1 MRSKQRS
8 HLGKDFDMSGKV
20 TVGCGLLITL
30 LLVTMIATVSAMPP
44 TEEAVRQW
52 KAEGVWEQKVA
63 AWNAFK
69 AAGGSAPAEHSLLQ
83 SLRSTDRLALND
95 DTVDT
100 VYAIVV
106 LVDFP
111 DYKFDATSYQG
122 SPLGRFAATPEQF
135 DSLLFSRQ
143 GVDPVFNPTGS
154 MTEFYLE
161 NSYGKVL
168 IRGDIFGWYEMPK
181 SYWKYVGGGGLGSG
195 AELAGHAVDAVIS
208 AEGDSVDFS
217 KYANGGTH
225 VTGVIVVHAGPGAET
240 GAYGIWSHRSTLD
253 FTRTSDDVFFR
264 DYTLNPEEFGPAIS
278 TMGVFSHEYGHI
290 FGLPDLYDLNDS
302 SPGNGLGKWSMMASG
317 SWNGSPSGARPSH
330 FDAWCKQQ
338 LGFVDVVWMEDN
350 LYQAALPQVEDSAV
364 VYALGKT
371 PGNYSTD
378 YWMVENRQKTGF
390 DEGLPGAGLCIYH
403 VDPTVPSQTN
413 PDRYRVAL
421 EQADGKNDLSLN
433 GGSDAGDPWPGTTN
447 NRDFHQFSVPNSI
460 DNNGIVTQV
469 GVWNISNSGP
479 MMYADLD
486 IEYSRPWVVLKD
498 NQDSI
503 RFFDSPPEGNGDGIL
518 EAGETIAAYFKVR
531 NKMRLAYSPTFT
543 LSVDAEG
550 VNFTQNGVPLK
561 STVLNPI
568 FDGENETPILFSLP
582 SDFESVNAT
591 FTLTIAADSVFGAN
605 DQAYVMTISFD
616 QILGRPEVLVVD
628 NDGGQSFENRFTSC
642 LDRLRIPHDVWSR
655 DIVALSISDLDP
667 YKSVIWFTG
676 KNDGTGGVLSVADVS
691 ILEQFLDG
699 GGNLFLNSMTSAS
712 NLYSL
717 DSVFM
722 ADYLH
727 ATLDSSGV
735 FGLGYVGEDGNDV
748 GDGAKFGLTGT
759 APINPMQNDILQP
772 FAGGQAAFQLNQS
785 DLGNGN
791 NVGVCGVT
799 FAGSHRSV
807 FTTFGFEFVGE
818 AIPYFDILPP
828 DSLMRRVLDFFRK
841 GTVTSVD
848 DNHRDGLLP
857 DGFVLEQN
865 YPNPFNPSTTISYTV
880 GKPGSAVTP
889 MVTRLVIYNT
899 LGQRVATLVDEM
911 QLPGTYSVIWNGAN
925 ESGEAVASGVYL
937 YRLENDDLTMT
948 RKMILLK

>member
-20 TVGCGLLITL
+20 TVGCGLLIAL
-30 LLVTMIATVSAMPP
+30 LLVTTIATVSAMPP

-69 AAGGSAPAEHSLLQ
+69 AAGGCAPAEHSLLQ
-83 SLRSTDRLALND
+83 SLRSTGRLALND
-95 DTVDT
+95 DAVDT
-100 VYAIVV
+100 VYAIVI

-161 NSYGKVL
+161 NSYGRVL
-168 IRGDIFGWYEMPK
+168 IRGDVFGWYEMPK
-181 SYWKYVGGGGLGSG
+181 GYWKYTGGGGLGSG
-195 AELAGHAVDAVIS
+195 PELAGHAVDAVIS
-208 AEGDSVDFS
+208 AAGDSVDFS

-240 GAYGIWSHRSTLD
+240 GAYGIWSHQSLLD
-253 FTRTSDDVFFR
+253 FSRSSDDVFFS
-264 DYTLNPEEFGPAIS
+264 DYTLNPEEFGSGIS

-290 FGLPDLYDLNDS
+290 FGLPDLYDLGGHPS
-302 SPGNGLGKWSMMASG
+302 ASGLGRWSMMAGG
-317 SWNGSPSGARPSH
+317 SWNGSPGGSRPAH
-330 FDAWCKQQ
+330 F
-338 LGFVDVVWMEDN
+338 VVWLEEN
-350 LYQAALPQVEDSAV
+350 LSQASLPQVEDSAV
-364 VYALGKT
+364 IYALGKT
-371 PGNYSTD
+371 PGNYSVD
-378 YWMVENRQKTGF
+378 YWLVENRQKTGF
-390 DEGLPGAGLCIYH
+390 DEALPGAGLCIYH
-403 VDPTVPSQTN
+403 VDPSVPVQNN

-433 GGSDAGDPWPGTTN
+433 GSSDAGDPWPGTTN
-447 NRDFHQFSVPNSI
+447 SRDFHQFSEPNTI

-486 IEYSRPWVVLKD
+486 VTYSRPWVVLKD
-498 NQDSI
+498 SQDSI

-543 LSVDAEG
+543 LSVDADE
-550 VNFTQNGVPLK
+550 VNFIQNGVPLK

-568 FDGENETPILFSLP
+568 FDGENETPIIFSLP
-582 SDFESVNAT
+582 SDCESVNAT

-605 DQAYVMTISFD
+605 DQAFMMTISFD

-628 NDGGQSFENRFTSC
+628 NDGGQSFENKFTSC
-642 LDRLRIPHDVWSR
+642 LDRMRIPHDVWSQ
-655 DIVALSISDLDP
+655 DIEALSISDLTP

-676 KNDGTGGVLSVADVS
+676 NNDGTGGVLSAADVA

-712 NLYSL
+712 NLHSL
-717 DSVFM
+717 DSAFM

-727 ATLDSSGV
+727 ATLAGSGIT
-735 FGLGYVGEDGNDV
+735 GLGYVGEDGNDV
-748 GDGAKFGLTGT
+748 GDGAKFGIANN
-759 APINPMQNDILQP
+759 APINPAQNDILEP

-785 DLGNGN
+785 DLGNAS

-799 FAGSHRSV
+799 FASSYRSV
-807 FTTFGFEFVGE
+807 FTTFGFEFIGGGY
-818 AIPYFDILPP
+818 PTYGILPP

-848 DNHRDGLLP
+848 DNHQDGLLP

-880 GKPGSAVTP
+880 GKPGSALNP

-899 LGQRVATLVDEM
+899 LGQKVATLVDEI